1 MNSAPEP
8 VCRLVVVGGGISG
21 LAAAHR
27 LLERASRLNRAVR
40 LDLLEAGHRLGG
52 VIHTARE
59 QGFLLEGGPD
69 SFVSEKPWAVDLCRR
84 LGLETSLIGVSPR
97 HRRTFIVRG
106 GKLLPVPEGFHL
118 IAPCRFGSFAASPLL
133 SWAGKLRMAADL
145 VLPRRRPRSSSH
157 DESLA
162 AFVRRRLGEEALER
176 LAQPLVGGIY
186 TADPEKLGLRATFPQ
201 FLEMEERHRSLLLAM
216 RRERKRQPSA
226 ADDPPAGPRYGLFV
240 SLDQGLQV
248 LVDRLRESLPAPSI
262 RLGCKAV
269 SLRPPDQARG
279 WEIELEKGPP
289 IRADGICLALPAH
302 RSADLLEDLDPGLAA
317 PLRSVAH
324 ASTATVNL
332 AYRAA
337 DVPAAMDGFGF
348 LVPAVEKGA
357 MLACSYSHRKFAGR
371 APGKAALLRA
381 FVGGALHPERLECDD
396 RELVARVRRTLGE
409 LLGITRPPLLSRVE
423 RHPEGIPQYGV
434 GHLELVARIES
445 RLAQWPSLELAGN
458 GLTGIGIPDCV
469 RRAEQC
475 ADRLLARI
483 SQRGA

>member
-1 MNSAPEP
+1 MPSESKPAY
-8 VCRLVVVGGGISG
+8 RLVVVGGGISG

-27 LLERASRLNRAVR
+27 LLEGASRLNRAIR
-40 LDLLEAGHRLGG
+40 LDLLESDHRLGG
-52 VIHTARE
+52 LIHTARE

-84 LGLETSLIGVSPR
+84 LGLERRLIGTSPL

-133 SWAGKLRMAADL
+133 SWAGKVRMAADL
-145 VLPRRRPRSSSH
+145 VLPRRRPRSSND

-162 AFVRRRLGEEALER
+162 AFVRRRLGTEALER

-201 FLEMEERHRSLLLAM
+201 FLEMEQRHRSLLLAM
-216 RRERKRQPSA
+216 WRDRKRRQSPE
-226 ADDPPAGPRYGLFV
+226 DDQPAGPRYGLFV
-240 SLDQGLQV
+240 SLDQGLQG

-262 RLGCKAV
+262 HLGCKVV
-269 SLRPPDQARG
+269 SLRRRDQARQ
-279 WEIELEKGPP
+279 WEVGLEKGPP
-289 IRADGICLALPAH
+289 IQADGICLALPAH
-302 RSADLLEDLDPGLAA
+302 RSAGLLEALDPDLAA
-317 PLRSVAH
+317 RLRSVEH

-337 DVPAAMDGFGF
+337 DIPAPMDGFGF
-348 LVPAVEKGA
+348 LVPAVEMGE
-357 MLACSYSHRKFAGR
+357 MLACSFSHRKFAGR
-371 APGKAALLRA
+371 APGDGALLRA
-381 FVGGALHPERLECDD
+381 FLGGALHPQMLEGED
-396 RELVARVRRTLGE
+396 RELIARVRRTLRD
-409 LLGITRPPLLSRVE
+409 LLGVTRAPLLARVE
-423 RHPEGIPQYGV
+423 RHPEGLPQYGV
-434 GHLELVARIES
+434 GHLDLAAWIES
-445 RLAQWPSLELAGN
+445 RMLQWPSLQLAGN

-475 ADRLLARI
+475 ADRLLAPL
-483 SQRGA
+483 AP

>member
-1 MNSAPEP
+1 MNFPSKPAY
-8 VCRLVVVGGGISG
+8 RLVVVGGGISG

-27 LLERASRLNRAVR
+27 LLDGASRLNRAVR

-52 VIHTARE
+52 VIHTAKE

-69 SFVSEKPWAVDLCRR
+69 SFISEKPWAVNLCRR
-84 LGLETSLIGVSPR
+84 LGLETSLIGTSPR
-97 HRRTFIVRG
+97 HRRTCIVRG

-118 IAPCRFGSFAASPLL
+118 IAPYRFGSFAASPLL
-133 SWAGKLRMAADL
+133 SWAGKIRMAADL
-145 VLPRRRPRSSSH
+145 VLPRRRSRSSNH

-162 AFVRRRLGEEALER
+162 TFVRRRLGEEALQR

-186 TADPEKLGLRATFPQ
+186 TADPETLGLRATFPQ

-216 RRERKRQPSA
+216 WRDRKRRQSP
-226 ADDPPAGPRYGLFV
+226 ADDHPAGPRYGLFV
-240 SLDQGLQV
+240 SLDQGLQL

-262 RLGCKAV
+262 HLGCKVVA
-269 SLRPPDQARG
+269 LRRQDQAHP
-279 WEIELEKGPP
+279 WEIELERGPP

-302 RSADLLEDLDPGLAA
+302 RSADLLEELDPRLAA
-317 PLRSVAH
+317 GLRSVVH

-332 AYRAA
+332 AYPAA
-337 DVPAAMDGFGF
+337 DIPAAMDGFGF

-371 APGKAALLRA
+371 APGNAALLRA
-381 FVGGALHPERLECDD
+381 FVGGALHPETLEGDD
-396 RELVARVRRTLGE
+396 QELIARVRWTLGE
-409 LLGITRPPLLSRVE
+409 LLGITRAPLLSRVE

-434 GHLELVARIES
+434 GHLDLVDRIE
-445 RLAQWPSLELAGN
+445 RRMLQWPSLQLAGN

-469 RRAEQC
+469 RRAELC

-483 SQRGA
+483 SRRGA

>member
-1 MNSAPEP
+1 MNPASKPAT
-8 VCRLVVVGGGISG
+8 RLVVVGGGISG

-27 LLERASRLNRAVR
+27 LLERASGLNHAVR

-52 VIHTARE
+52 VIHTVKE

-69 SFVSEKPWAVDLCRR
+69 SFISEKPWAVDLCRR
-84 LGLETSLIGVSPR
+84 LGLETSLIGTSPR

-118 IAPCRFGSFAASPLL
+118 IAPSRFGSFAASPLL

-145 VLPRRRPRSSSH
+145 VLPRRRPHSSND

-216 RRERKRQPSA
+216 WRDRKRQRSP
-226 ADDPPAGPRYGLFV
+226 ADAPPAGPRYGLFV
-240 SLDQGLQV
+240 SLDRGLQL
-248 LVDRLRESLPAPSI
+248 LVDRLRESIPAPSI
-262 RLGCKAV
+262 HLGCKVV
-269 SLRPPDQARG
+269 SLRRPARARR
-279 WEIELEKGPP
+279 WEIELEKAPP

-317 PLRSVAH
+317 RLRRVVH

-332 AYRAA
+332 AYPAA
-337 DVPAAMDGFGF
+337 DIPAAMDGFGF
-348 LVPAVEKGA
+348 LVPAVEKEA
-357 MLACSYSHRKFAGR
+357 VLACSYSHRKFTGR
-371 APGKAALLRA
+371 APGNAALLRA
-381 FVGGALHPERLECDD
+381 FVGGALHPETLEGDD
-396 RELVARVRRTLGE
+396 QELIAGVRRTLGE

-434 GHLELVARIES
+434 GHLDLVAGIES
-445 RLAQWPSLELAGN
+445 RLLQWPSLQLAGN

-475 ADRLLARI
+475 ADRLLEGLAP
-483 SQRGA
+483 

>member
-1 MNSAPEP
+1 MNSASKPP
-8 VCRLVVVGGGISG
+8 YRLVVVGGGISG

-27 LLERASRLNRAVR
+27 LLDRASRLNQAVR
-40 LDLLEAGHRLGG
+40 LDLFESDRRLGG
-52 VIHTARE
+52 VIHTVKE

-69 SFVSEKPWAVDLCRR
+69 SFISEKPWAVDLCRR
-84 LGLETSLIGVSPR
+84 LGLERSLIGTSPS
-97 HRRTFIVRG
+97 HRRTFIVRD

-118 IAPCRFGSFAASPLL
+118 IAPYRFGSFAASPLL
-133 SWAGKLRMAADL
+133 SWTGKIRMAADL
-145 VLPRRRPRSSSH
+145 VLPRRRPLSAKH

-162 AFVRRRLGEEALER
+162 AFVRRRLGEEALAR

-186 TADPEKLGLRATFPQ
+186 TADPEQLGLRATFPQ

-216 RRERKRQPSA
+216 WRDRKQQQSSA
-226 ADDPPAGPRYGLFV
+226 AGHSAGPRYGLFV
-240 SLDQGLQV
+240 SLDQGVQL
-248 LVDRLRESLPAPSI
+248 LVDRLRESIPVPSI
-262 RLGCKAV
+262 HLGCKVV
-269 SLRPPDQARG
+269 SLRRLDQAPR
-279 WEIELEKGPP
+279 WEIELEKGSP
-289 IRADGICLALPAH
+289 IRADGICLALPA
-302 RSADLLEDLDPGLAA
+302 RRAADLMEDLDPSLAA
-317 PLRSVAH
+317 SLRSVVH

-357 MLACSYSHRKFAGR
+357 LLACSYSHRKFAGR
-371 APGKAALLRA
+371 APGNAALLRA
-381 FVGGALHPERLECDD
+381 FVGGALHPETLEGDD
-396 RELVARVRRTLGE
+396 QALIARVRRTLGE
-409 LLGITRPPLLSRVE
+409 LLGITRAPLLSRVE

-434 GHLELVARIES
+434 GHLDLVARIES
-445 RLAQWPSLELAGN
+445 RMLRWPSLQLAGN

-483 SQRGA
+483 SHRGA

>member
-1 MNSAPEP
+1 MKPA
-8 VCRLVVVGGGISG
+8 CRVVVVGGGISG

-27 LLERASRLNRAVR
+27 LLEKAPLLNQALR

-52 VIHTARE
+52 VIHTVKE

-69 SFVSEKPWAVDLCRR
+69 SFISEKPWAVDLCRR
-84 LGLETSLIGVSPR
+84 LGLETSLIGTSPR

-118 IAPCRFGSFAASPLL
+118 IAPYRFGSFAASPLL
-133 SWAGKLRMAADL
+133 SWAGKVRMAADL
-145 VLPRRRPRSSSH
+145 VLPRRRPHSSNH

-216 RRERKRQPSA
+216 WRDRKRQQSP
-226 ADDPPAGPRYGLFV
+226 ADDHPAGPRYGLFV
-240 SLDQGLQV
+240 SLDQGLQL
-248 LVDRLRESLPAPSI
+248 LVDRLRDSIPAPSI
-262 RLGCKAV
+262 HLGCKVV
-269 SLRPPDQARG
+269 SVRRPDPARR
-279 WEIELEKGPP
+279 WELELENGPP
-289 IRADGICLALPAH
+289 IRADGICLALPAQ
-302 RSADLLEDLDPGLAA
+302 RSADLLEDLDPRLAA
-317 PLRSVAH
+317 RLRSVVH

-332 AYRAA
+332 AYPAA

-357 MLACSYSHRKFAGR
+357 MLACSFSHRKFAGR
-371 APGKAALLRA
+371 APGTAALLRA
-381 FVGGALHPERLECDD
+381 FVGGALHPEMLEGDD
-396 RELVARVRRTLGE
+396 QELIARVRRTLGD
-409 LLGITRPPLLSRVE
+409 LLGITRAPMLSRVD

-434 GHLELVARIES
+434 GHLDLVDRIES
-445 RLAQWPSLELAGN
+445 RMLQWPTLQLAGN

-475 ADRLLARI
+475 ADRLLALI
-483 SQRGA
+483 SHRGA

>member
-1 MNSAPEP
+1 MNSPSKPA
-8 VCRLVVVGGGISG
+8 CRLVVVGGGISG

-27 LLERASRLNRAVR
+27 LLERASGLNRAVR

-84 LGLETSLIGVSPR
+84 LGLEANLIGASPR
-97 HRRTFIVRG
+97 HRPDLYRAGREAAACSG
-106 GKLLPVPEGFHL
+106 GVPPDRPLPIRLL
-118 IAPCRFGSFAASPLL
+118 CRLSPSEL
-133 SWAGKLRMAADL
+133 AGKIRMAADL
-145 VLPRRRPRSSSH
+145 VLPRRRPHSANH

-162 AFVRRRLGEEALER
+162 AFVRRRLGEEALQR

-201 FLEMEERHRSLLLAM
+201 FLDMEERHRSLLLAM
-216 RRERKRQPSA
+216 RRERKRQPSS
-226 ADDPPAGPRYGLFV
+226 ADGHPAGPRYGLFV
-240 SLDQGLQV
+240 SLDQGLQL

-262 RLGCKAV
+262 HLGCRVV
-269 SLRPPDQARG
+269 SLRRPNQARR

-302 RSADLLEDLDPGLAA
+302 RSADLLEALDPGLAA
-317 PLRSVAH
+317 RLRSVDH

-348 LVPAVEKGA
+348 LVPAVEEGA

-381 FVGGALHPERLECDD
+381 FVGGALHPERLEGDD
-396 RELVARVRRTLGE
+396 RELVARVRRTLE
-409 LLGITRPPLLSRVE
+409 TLLGITRPPLLSRVE

-445 RLAQWPSLELAGN
+445 RMLQWPSLQLAGN

-475 ADRLLARI
+475 ADRLLETLA
-483 SQRGA
+483 G